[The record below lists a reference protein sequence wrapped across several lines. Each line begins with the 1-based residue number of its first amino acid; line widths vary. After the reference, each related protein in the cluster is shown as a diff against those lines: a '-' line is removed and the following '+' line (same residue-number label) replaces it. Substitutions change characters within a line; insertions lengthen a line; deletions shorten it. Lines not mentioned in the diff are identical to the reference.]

1 MFTENLSEK
10 QKDLLRKRL
19 EKDQSLL
26 DSIKAKLP
34 SLEELVF
41 LFNFEYEDGVYRLY
55 HNSFKVYNLQDLTVK
70 AVAVFENIAKATD
83 SDLCEWFKQ
92 IVVAGTTKEW
102 DSDHNREWLLQTR
115 PIVEAFLHAKYF
127 LDMMIK
133 YGRELDSAPA
143 MLPSGWAAI
152 LELYNQR

>member
-70 AVAVFENIAKATD
+70 AVDVFENIAKATD
-83 SDLCEWFKQ
+83 SDLCE
-92 IVVAGTTKEW
+92 
-102 DSDHNREWLLQTR
+102 
-115 PIVEAFLHAKYF
+115 
-127 LDMMIK
+127 
-133 YGRELDSAPA
+133 
-143 MLPSGWAAI
+143 
-152 LELYNQR
+152 